1 MVPVSPLVMVLVSSS
16 SFLGL
21 IIARMLLTVEK
32 IKERIIKK
40 YFFVLN
46 KNNNLEFF
54 QDDANLEKF
63 LAGLKCY
70 EPSIMGHLSDL
81 VLPLCLNSYI
91 EDKQFMAETVVES
104 IIHWVI
110 DDVDITKQTE
120 LLSKVFS
127 NSQTDFH

>member
-1 MVPVSPLVMVLVSSS
+1 M
-16 SFLGL
+16 
-21 IIARMLLTVEK
+21 IINDELST
-32 IKERIIKK
+32 
-40 YFFVLN
+40 Y

-63 LAGLKCY
+63 LEGLKCY
-70 EPSIMGHLSDL
+70 EPSIMGQLSDL